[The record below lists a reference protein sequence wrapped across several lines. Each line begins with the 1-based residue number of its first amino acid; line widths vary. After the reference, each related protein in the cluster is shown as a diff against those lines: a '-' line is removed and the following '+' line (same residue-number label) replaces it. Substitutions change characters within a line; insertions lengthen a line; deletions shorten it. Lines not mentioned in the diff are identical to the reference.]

1 MFRFFR
7 MPVLAFAAGLSL
19 MSAFGADSGQ
29 RTFAQ
34 ITVEPAVDSSTGNTI
49 YVLTPDNAQV
59 PAKPND
65 ASVAPLYL
73 PLYPL
78 SSTISAADFNCL
90 PTNCAHV
97 NVLPF
102 QFAGYDA
109 LPGSN
114 KACVHLNG

>member
-1 MFRFFR
+1 MFRNQ
-7 MPVLAFAAGLSL
+7 LTATLLSLAACLTSSTAFA
-19 MSAFGADSGQ
+19 ADSGQ

-49 YVLTPDNAQV
+49 YVLTPDNARV

-73 PLYPL
+73 TLYPL
-78 SSTISAADFNCL
+78 SSSVSAGDLNCL
-90 PTNCAHV
+90 PTNCEHV

-102 QFAGYDA
+102 HF
-109 LPGSN
+109 
-114 KACVHLNG
+114 